1 MHMINLLQNR
11 VNQLELKLD
20 DIEQEGRSDSLLFN
34 GVKQIPSQS
43 VGDTMKRV
51 LFVKMGLTNIKDSD
65 IVSVQRFRVGTN
77 NAQRPDK
84 VAPVLV
90 QFRSK
95 EIARHVFKA
104 KKQLS
109 GSGLFVAEN
118 LTKHKRNLMSASRD
132 KFGNRSV
139 WSDQGRIFVRET
151 DTPPSGVSGQLM
163 TFYRVFFN
171 ICVFFILFFFL
182 SLSFFSSAISCSFI

>member
-1 MHMINLLQNR
+1 MINLLQNR

-51 LFVKMGLTNIKDSD
+51 LFVKIGLTNIKDSD

-118 LTKHKRNLMSASRD
+118 LTKRKRNLLSASRD

-151 DTPPSGVSGQLM
+151 DTTPIRHIWSIDDL
-163 TFYRVFFN
+163 
-171 ICVFFILFFFL
+171 L
-182 SLSFFSSAISCSFI
+182 

>member
-1 MHMINLLQNR
+1 
-11 VNQLELKLD
+11 
-20 DIEQEGRSDSLLFN
+20 
-34 GVKQIPSQS
+34 
-43 VGDTMKRV
+43 
-51 LFVKMGLTNIKDSD
+51 MGLTNIKDSD

-118 LTKHKRNLMSASRD
+118 LTKRKRNLLSASRD

-139 WSDQGRIFVRET
+139 WSDQRCIFVRET
-151 DTPPSGVSGQLM
+151 ETRPNRRIWSIDDL
-163 TFYRVFFN
+163 
-171 ICVFFILFFFL
+171 
-182 SLSFFSSAISCSFI
+182 